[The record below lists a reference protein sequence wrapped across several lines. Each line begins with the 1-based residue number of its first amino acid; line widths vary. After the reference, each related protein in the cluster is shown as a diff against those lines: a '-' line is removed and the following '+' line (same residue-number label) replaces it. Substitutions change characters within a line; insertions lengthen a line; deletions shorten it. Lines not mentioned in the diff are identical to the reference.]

1 MFGDT
6 AGPSKGAAMQDYEPV
21 SYNYSWFHFI
31 FSLASMYIAMLM
43 TGVTLLA
50 LASCNIFVTWFACT
64 SPSLALRVGSHAAAC
79 GCCAKTLLLYTDM
92 RQHDILLL
100 LQPDDSTAVGW
111 GMGAE
116 EKDLLDVGW
125 FSVWVK
131 LVSLV
136 ATACLYLWVLAAPA
150 IFPERSFS

>member
-1 MFGDT
+1 
-6 AGPSKGAAMQDYEPV
+6 
-21 SYNYSWFHFI
+21 
-31 FSLASMYIAMLM
+31 
-43 TGVTLLA
+43 
-50 LASCNIFVTWFACT
+50 
-64 SPSLALRVGSHAAAC
+64 
-79 GCCAKTLLLYTDM
+79 M